1 MLRNRHFSIFY
12 QEFFALWEAT
22 DSFKGD
28 SYSHYTNVYMHTHTH
43 KDFRFKVRFLFQG
56 SKPLKLTMEN
66 QQSFMQTFAF
76 FFFFFSGFVL
86 RGNTGSHLLTCF

>member
-43 KDFRFKVRFLFQG
+43 KDFRFSQSKISLPRFQAPEIDNGESTEFYVD
-56 SKPLKLTMEN
+56 
-66 QQSFMQTFAF
+66 FCYF
-76 FFFFFSGFVL
+76 FCL
-86 RGNTGSHLLTCF
+86 

>member
-28 SYSHYTNVYMHTHTH
+28 SLTPIIQMYMHTHTH
-43 KDFRFKVRFLFQG
+43 KDFRFSQSKISLPRFQAPEIDNGESTEFYVD
-56 SKPLKLTMEN
+56 PLLL
-66 QQSFMQTFAF
+66 F
-76 FFFFFSGFVL
+76 FF
-86 RGNTGSHLLTCF
+86 